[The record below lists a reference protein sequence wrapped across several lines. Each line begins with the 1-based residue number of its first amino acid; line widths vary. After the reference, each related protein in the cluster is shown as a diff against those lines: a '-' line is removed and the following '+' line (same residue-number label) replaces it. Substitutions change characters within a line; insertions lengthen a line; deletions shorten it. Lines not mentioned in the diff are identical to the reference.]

1 MSMKINSILPIY
13 KSITFRSR
21 ERTDANTTPLSPLTS
36 DVLEIR
42 KNSSKINGDEILN
55 RFDKIDIN
63 SYKTLSTE
71 EIEAVRESCG
81 YDVRMAASYSVD
93 MGIELEKYFSDMF
106 GKDDWTYVSI
116 GNSPAGIGRVLQFMG
131 IETRFLPISNL
142 KNVPSFTDLSEY
154 DDKFPQY
161 GEFLK
166 EQGLTQEKINETGK
180 TYLFT
185 DYVYTGR
192 SIKTFKKMMMDKFG
206 ITSPKVLYPTLN
218 AHLEKA
224 ISDEDSALG
233 YYRREYIRKYL
244 RDARIEQYVGIPH
257 IKIEELD
264 KINELKNCIT
274 ENGKRFNFMVIYNLD
289 KKGILKDNPS
299 NQVCI

>member
-1 MSMKINSILPIY
+1 MKINSILPIY

-36 DVLEIR
+36 DILEIR
-42 KNSSKINGDEILN
+42 KNLSKINGDEILN

-63 SYKTLSTE
+63 AYKTLSTE

-154 DDKFPQY
+154 DDKFSQY

-192 SIKTFKKMMMDKFG
+192 SIKTFKKMMM
-206 ITSPKVLYPTLN
+206 
-218 AHLEKA
+218 
-224 ISDEDSALG
+224 
-233 YYRREYIRKYL
+233 
-244 RDARIEQYVGIPH
+244 
-257 IKIEELD
+257 
-264 KINELKNCIT
+264 
-274 ENGKRFNFMVIYNLD
+274 
-289 KKGILKDNPS
+289 
-299 NQVCI
+299 